1 MKSPNACGPLLTD
14 LYELTM
20 AAAYFAKDKQAER
33 ATFEL
38 SIRRLPENR
47 SFLLAAGL
55 EQAVEHLQNLKFAAD
70 DLRYL
75 KRHPMFEKVPAA
87 FFDYLATLRFTGD
100 LWAAP
105 EGSVVFAEEPLL
117 RISAPVVEAQIAET
131 FLLSMLTYQ
140 TMVATKAARIVEA
153 AQGRRVVEFGSRR
166 AHGPQ
171 AGLLAA
177 RAAYLA
183 GCTATSNT
191 LAGKEFGIPTVGTA
205 AHSWTMAFEDEEK
218 AFHAFLDVFGERS
231 TLLLDTYDC
240 LEGARIAAN
249 IRRSFKGVRIDSGD
263 IVALSREVR
272 QLLDSHG
279 HMDASIMASGDLNEY
294 RIREYLHAG
303 APLDSFGVGTD
314 LVVSRDAPSL
324 SGIFKLVEMERRG
337 TIHYTAKFSDE
348 KATWPGK
355 KQVFRYSSA
364 TGSFAHDVIGRA
376 QEENGDHVGAETLLR
391 PVMENG
397 KLLSPL
403 PSLAEIRGLA
413 ASSLSRLPL
422 RYRRLEQPDIYP
434 VRRSQALE
442 DLTEEVRERC
452 LESNMEPSSSI

>member
-1 MKSPNACGPLLTD
+1 MKSSNACGPLLTD

-20 AAAYFAKDKQAER
+20 AAAYFAHHKQAER

-55 EQAVEHLQNLKFAAD
+55 EQAVEHLQNLKFSSD

-87 FFDYLATLRFTGD
+87 FFDYLAGLRFTGD
-100 LWAAP
+100 LWAVP
-105 EGSVVFAEEPLL
+105 EGSVIFAEEPML
-117 RISAPVVEAQIAET
+117 RITAPVVEAQIAET
-131 FLLSMLTYQ
+131 YLLSMLTYQ
-140 TMVATKAARIVEA
+140 TMVATKAARVVEA
-153 AQGRRVVEFGSRR
+153 AQGRRIVEFGSRR

-183 GCTATSNT
+183 GCAATSNT

-205 AHSWTMAFEDEEK
+205 AHSWTMAFEDEEQ
-218 AFHAFLDVFGERS
+218 AFNAFLDVFQERS

-240 LEGARIAAN
+240 LEGARIAAG
-249 IRRSFKGVRIDSGD
+249 IPRGFQGVRLDSGD

-272 QLLDSHG
+272 RLLDSHG
-279 HMDASIMASGDLNEY
+279 HLDASIMASGDLNEY
-294 RIREYLHAG
+294 RIREYLQAG

-324 SGIFKLVEMERRG
+324 SGIFKLVEMERG
-337 TIHYTAKFSDE
+337 GSIHYTAKFSDE

-376 QEENGDHVGAETLLR
+376 EEENGDHVGAEALLR

-397 KLLSPL
+397 KLLAAL
-403 PSLAEIRGLA
+403 PSLAEIRGQA
-413 ASSLSRLPL
+413 ANSLSRLPQ
-422 RYRRLEQPDIYP
+422 RYRRLDQPDVYP

-442 DLTEEVRERC
+442 DLMEEVRERC
-452 LESNMEPSSSI
+452 LEPSPQS